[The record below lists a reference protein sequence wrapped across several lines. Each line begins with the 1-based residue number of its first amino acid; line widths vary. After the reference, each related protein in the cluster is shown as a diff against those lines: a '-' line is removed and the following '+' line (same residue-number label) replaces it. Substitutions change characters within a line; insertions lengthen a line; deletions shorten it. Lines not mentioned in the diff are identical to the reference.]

1 MEPADEIFYVVDNAL
16 MAVPVETEPGFVA
29 GAPKLLFR
37 GDDVGTD
44 LMAVVIQN
52 RRLYDV
58 APDGERFVVVRG
70 AGQGT
75 SEMILVENWFAEF
88 QN

>member
-1 MEPADEIFYVVDNAL
+1 M
-16 MAVPVETEPGFVA
+16 
-29 GAPKLLFR
+29 
-37 GDDVGTD
+37 GTD
-44 LMAVVIQN
+44 LLAVVIQN

-75 SEMILVENWFAEF
+75 SEMILVENWFAEL